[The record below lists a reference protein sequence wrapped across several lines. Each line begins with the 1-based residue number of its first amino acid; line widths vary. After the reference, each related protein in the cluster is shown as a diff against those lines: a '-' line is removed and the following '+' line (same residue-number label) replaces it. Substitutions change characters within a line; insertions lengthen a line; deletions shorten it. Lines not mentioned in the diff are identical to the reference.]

1 MQIQLHK
8 LLSLEL
14 CYTILRELRWEEG
27 VSCPHCS
34 GTSVSKNGKDDGNP
48 FCQRYVC
55 KTCSRSFDDLTGTIF
70 SGSHYPLTT
79 WITALYLMNLNVS
92 NAQIGAELDISPSS
106 AFDLCSRIR
115 EGVVQKK
122 LLYRLAEKLNL
133 MSVIS

>member
-14 CYTILRELRWEEG
+14 CYTILRELRWEDG
-27 VSCPHCS
+27 ISCPHCS
-34 GTSVSKNGKDDGNP
+34 GTSVSKMGKMTATHSASVM
-48 FCQRYVC
+48 CVKLVY
-55 KTCSRSFDDLTGTIF
+55 SFDDLTSTIF
-70 SGSHYPLTT
+70 LRSHYPLTT

-106 AFDLCSRIR
+106 ASNLCSHIR

-122 LLYRLAEKLNL
+122 LLYCLAEKLNL
-133 MSVIS
+133 TNVIS